1 MTAQPL
7 EPLLIPPAHPHTI
20 GVQNTADLVG
30 GIFFARQCQERSRWH
45 LQPPHHLLRGVGGVY
60 RFWWPPGNAVTSQ

>member
-30 GIFFARQCQERSRWH
+30 GIFSLGNARNGQDDTFN
-45 LQPPHHLLRGVGGVY
+45 PHTTSSGASAVFTDFGD
-60 RFWWPPGNAVTSQ
+60 PPGNAVTSQ